1 MNLFCTML
9 QLVGNTNKQGFI
21 SALFSVWSDL
31 YNLDTMPVKSALTK
45 MRLRISFEFFK
56 DIFDDL
62 IRSSESSRRSWKGCR
77 IYASDGDNVRLPAG
91 KDIIKNK
98 FRGALLRNDK
108 ETHYPRMFTVH
119 CVDVLSGITKEWVY
133 SEKNDE
139 IYLCHEIATR
149 LEKESITLYDRMH
162 FNKNLIKAHT
172 ASGSYFFVRC
182 RTNSFEEIKTLR
194 ASKKRTL
201 KFTVDAVEIT
211 LLKLKSPKSG
221 EISIFATN
229 LPKRFLKDER
239 VKELYSMRWGVE
251 TSFRDLTDTLKME
264 QWHSKTLNGVL
275 QEIYMSLWLI
285 NQTRIQTS
293 EASPS
298 HRFLEREY
306 YISNVKL
313 VAEYLVKKM
322 PIFLK
327 TKSRKILNDLA
338 ILLQVTMERRVRLSR
353 SYPRKTKTES
363 TRYKSLSTVK
373 RRA

>member
-1 MNLFCTML
+1 ML